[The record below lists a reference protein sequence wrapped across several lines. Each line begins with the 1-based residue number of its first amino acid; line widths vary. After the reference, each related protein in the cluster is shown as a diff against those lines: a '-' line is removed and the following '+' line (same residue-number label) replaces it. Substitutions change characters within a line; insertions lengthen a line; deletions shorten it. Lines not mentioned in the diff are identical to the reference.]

1 MRVII
6 TTFFDAFASDR
17 NVTIKRRR
25 EYLRA
30 NPRARAWISVSN
42 ITERST
48 HLCCLLIQGPLFNAG
63 NVATEKGWKKMEN
76 NAKTVPRLLPERR
89 EETRREK
96 NRIKVQDNEGKKR
109 MERCGVTTLAWDFS
123 GRRAI
128 KNARKTTLRYK
139 PREALLIFSILASLL
154 FFFRPSSELQVQ

>member
-1 MRVII
+1 MRHDNH
-6 TTFFDAFASDR
+6 TLTHSDR
-17 NVTIKRRR
+17 NVTTKRRR
-25 EYLRA
+25 EISESE
-30 NPRARAWISVSN
+30 PRISVSN
-42 ITERST
+42 IPNRKYASLLFST
-48 HLCCLLIQGPLFNAG
+48 RTSFQRRECSNRGRM
-63 NVATEKGWKKMEN
+63 KKMGN

-96 NRIKVQDNEGKKR
+96 NRIKAQDAEGKKR
-109 MERCGVTTLAWDFS
+109 MERRGVTTLAWDFS

-139 PREALLIFSILASLL
+139 PREALLIFSIPTSLL